1 MMYER
6 VVRPALFRLGGGDA
20 EVAHEATMR
29 MLAAT
34 GRSHVAVRALS
45 AVARARVDAPRT
57 VFGIRFPSPVG
68 LAAGMDKDGRAL
80 AAWPALGF
88 GFIEVGTVTAHAQP
102 GNERPRL
109 FRLPASGGVIN
120 R

>member
-1 MMYER
+1 MYER

-20 EVAHEATMR
+20 EVAHETTMR
-29 MLAAT
+29 VLATTA
-34 GRSHVAVRALS
+34 RSRVAVRALS
-45 AVARARVDAPRT
+45 ATTRARVDAPRT
-57 VFGIRFPSPVG
+57 VFGIRFPSPLG

-109 FRLPASGGVIN
+109 FRL
-120 R
+120 